1 MMQHALAILQLQG
14 LHAIRH
20 LSNLHAWLA
29 IFSVVVTSSCG
40 DMLLSRAMKQ
50 IGDLGEMRRRRGLL
64 LVGLLAL
71 RNKYF
76 LLGVGCMTLS
86 FYSLLYG
93 LSWNNV
99 SLIGPAAASLTFVAN
114 AVGARFFLHEKVDHR
129 RWTAALLVGA
139 GVILMAM

>member
-1 MMQHALAILQLQG
+1 MEHALAILQLQS

-29 IFSVVVTSSCG
+29 IFAVVVASSCG

-50 IGDLGEMRRRRGLL
+50 IGDLGEMRRRRGL
-64 LVGLLAL
+64 VFVALLAL

-99 SLIGPAAASLTFVAN
+99 SLVGPATASLTFVAN
-114 AVGARFFLHEKVDHR
+114 AIGAKFFLHEKVDHR

-139 GVILMAM
+139 GVILMAL

>member
-1 MMQHALAILQLQG
+1 MNEIHV
-14 LHAIRH
+14 IRH

-29 IFSVVVTSSCG
+29 IFAVVVTSSCG
-40 DMLLSRAMKQ
+40 DMLLSRAMKL
-50 IGDLGEMRRRRGLL
+50 IGDVWEMRRRRGLM
-64 LVGLLAL
+64 LVILLAL

-76 LLGVGCMTLS
+76 LLGVACMTLS

-114 AVGARFFLHEKVDHR
+114 AIGAKFFLHEKVDHR

-139 GVILMAM
+139 GVVLMAL